1 MYLFF
6 ENSNR
11 VYLLNAH
18 TGTVSKTR
26 QRVYNFHMSR
36 CNLMYIRYIEQRCR
50 RVKAR
55 ANHNAAASATN
66 VTAGIWQ
73 IEEGRRDDSYT

>member
-1 MYLFF
+1 MLAIQFP
-6 ENSNR
+6 
-11 VYLLNAH
+11 
-18 TGTVSKTR
+18 KTR
-26 QRVYNFHMSR
+26 QRVYNSHVSR

-50 RVKAR
+50 GVKAQ

>member
-1 MYLFF
+1 M
-6 ENSNR
+6 
-11 VYLLNAH
+11 H
-18 TGTVSKTR
+18 I
-26 QRVYNFHMSR
+26 Q
-36 CNLMYIRYIEQRCR
+36 YIEQRWR

-55 ANHNAAASATN
+55 ANHNAAASVTN

>member
-1 MYLFF
+1 
-6 ENSNR
+6 
-11 VYLLNAH
+11 
-18 TGTVSKTR
+18 
-26 QRVYNFHMSR
+26 
-36 CNLMYIRYIEQRCR
+36 MYIRYIEQRCR
-50 RVKAR
+50 GVKAR